1 MTLLDLFSGV
11 GGFSLA
17 ASWAGIET
25 IQFVENNT
33 YCQRQLKRL
42 WPKAPIH
49 ADIKTYTGQ
58 PGSADII
65 SGGVPCQPASTA
77 GQRRGAEDDRWL
89 WPEAFRIVREVN
101 PSWVVFE
108 NVRGLLSLEQGLAFE
123 NLLLEMEA
131 FGYETQSFVIPA
143 CAVGADHIR
152 DRLWIIANA
161 IGNGSKRGFPVSP
174 KKKSWRSHSKTPRY
188 FGLRPG
194 AFASRAVYG
203 ISGKLDKGERIK
215 ALGNAIV
222 PQVAHEIFEAIIES
236 ERIIKK

>member
-89 WPEAFRIVREVN
+89 WPEAVRIVREIR
-101 PSWVVFE
+101 PRWCLFE
-108 NVRGLLSLEQGLAFE
+108 NPIGFVSLNESLEFGGVLSE
-123 NLLLEMEA
+123 LEG
-131 FGYETQSFVIPA
+131 FGYEIMPVSFVSFK
-143 CAVGADHIR
+143 CHEK
-152 DRLWIIANA
+152 IA
-161 IGNGSKRGFPVSP
+161 P
-174 KKKSWRSHSKTPRY
+174 
-188 FGLRPG
+188 
-194 AFASRAVYG
+194 
-203 ISGKLDKGERIK
+203 
-215 ALGNAIV
+215 LG
-222 PQVAHEIFEAIIES
+222 
-236 ERIIKK
+236 